1 MDFVEFYTFMYWL
14 RKSHDFCCN
23 SNVDTL
29 IFFLGGGYH
38 NMYVI
43 AEMCHFLVVPF
54 FEIRHYGYTIS
65 TKWDCTP
72 IWRIQF
78 ETSRNLESSYL

>member
-1 MDFVEFYTFMYWL
+1 
-14 RKSHDFCCN
+14 
-23 SNVDTL
+23 
-29 IFFLGGGYH
+29 
-38 NMYVI
+38 MYVI